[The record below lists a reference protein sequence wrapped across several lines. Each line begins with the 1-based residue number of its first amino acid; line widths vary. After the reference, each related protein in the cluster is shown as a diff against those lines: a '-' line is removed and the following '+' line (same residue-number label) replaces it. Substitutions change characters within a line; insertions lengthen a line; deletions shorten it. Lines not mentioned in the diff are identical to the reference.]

1 MLLCQCQC
9 RKYLVLW
16 FSLTFIKNIN
26 LYWDLKFQYLY
37 TLHIYICIHTC
48 LLTSF
53 HPNYHGFK
61 VMFYLIES
69 PSKNHSIFPLDWAS
83 LMFQTV
89 KEPAWNVED
98 PGLIPGLERSMVK
111 GILQYSSLENSMY
124 RGGCWATVHGVT
136 KSRTWLSN

>member
-1 MLLCQCQC
+1 MYEYKWVFFCKTIFLNAKRTSWIKTGKKIICQVTSASNKHLNALCQCKC

-16 FSLTFIKNIN
+16 FSLTYIKNIN

-37 TLHIYICIHTC
+37 TIHIYICIHTC

-53 HPNYHGFK
+53 HPNYYGFK

-69 PSKNHSIFPLDWAS
+69 PSKNHSILPLDWAS

-89 KEPAWNVED
+89 KEPA
-98 PGLIPGLERSMVK
+98 
-111 GILQYSSLENSMY
+111 
-124 RGGCWATVHGVT
+124 
-136 KSRTWLSN
+136 